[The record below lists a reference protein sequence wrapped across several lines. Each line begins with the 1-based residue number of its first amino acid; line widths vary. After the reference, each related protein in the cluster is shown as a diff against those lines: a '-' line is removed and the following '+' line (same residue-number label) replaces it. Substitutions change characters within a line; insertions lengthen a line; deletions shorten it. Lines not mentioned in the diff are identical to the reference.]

1 MKAEKKIVFVI
12 VTLLFLSSLTLTFN
26 IQPTKAMD
34 PPPIEWSKTY
44 GVPPNATANSL
55 VQTSDGG
62 YALVGENSS
71 LFKGGAPQVFTALL
85 IKTDSSGNQ
94 LWNKNYGPLALS
106 GDADVIQTNDG
117 GYALACNAQTGVVGF
132 GTFLIRTNSAGNQL
146 WNYSSD
152 PFFITCSVVQT
163 SDGGLVWGGY
173 TSPSYS
179 PGPRYIWL
187 NKTDSLG
194 NQIWGK
200 TYGNQSHAYS
210 MVQTIDGGFALAGSQ
225 EGSGALL
232 IKIDSAGNQIWNKTY
247 GSFTSIGSFV
257 QTAEGGYALSG
268 YTLVAGSPNYYLVK
282 TDSSGNLQWTQTYG
296 FSISSLVQTNDGGYA
311 LAGGNMLVKTDS
323 SGNLQWFIDFNANLA
338 CVIKTSDGGIALVGT
353 YSGIGGTY
361 SWLSKISPASIR
373 LTGVSI
379 SSGGSG
385 YTTPAVLLVGGGGT
399 GATAVARVS
408 QGVIFGVVLTN
419 AGSGYT
425 SPPTISFRDP
435 SPRAKGA
442 SATINYASP

>member
-62 YALVGENSS
+62 YAIVGGNSS
-71 LFKGGAPQVFTALL
+71 TSGNVPITTDLL
-85 IKTDSSGNQ
+85 IKTDSAGNQLWNKKPGDQSLAILASSVIQTNDEGLVLVYTSTGGKFAPAGLLIKTDLAGNQLWNKVAGPYIGAYFVTQASDGGLVWGGSTFYPFPGPRNIWLNKTDSSGNQ
-94 LWNKNYGPLALS
+94 LW
-106 GDADVIQTNDG
+106 
-117 GYALACNAQTGVVGF
+117 
-132 GTFLIRTNSAGNQL
+132 
-146 WNYSSD
+146 
-152 PFFITCSVVQT
+152 
-163 SDGGLVWGGY
+163 
-173 TSPSYS
+173 
-179 PGPRYIWL
+179 
-187 NKTDSLG
+187 
-194 NQIWGK
+194 GK
-200 TYGNQSHAYS
+200 TYGNLSYAYF

-225 EGSGALL
+225 EGSVALL
-232 IKIDSAGNQIWNKTY
+232 IKTDSAGNQIWNKTY
-247 GSFTSIGSFV
+247 GSFTSFGSFV
-257 QTAEGGYALSG
+257 QTGDGGYAF
-268 YTLVAGSPNYYLVK
+268 AGGNMLVK
-282 TDSSGNLQWTQTYG
+282 TDSFGNLQWTKTYTG
-296 FSISSLVQTNDGGYA
+296 LSAESLIKMSDGGFA
-311 LAGGNMLVKTDS
+311 MAGGNMLVKTDS
-323 SGNLQWFIDFNANLA
+323 SGNLQWTQTFEENLH
-338 CVIKTSDGGIALVGT
+338 CVIKTDDGGIALAGT